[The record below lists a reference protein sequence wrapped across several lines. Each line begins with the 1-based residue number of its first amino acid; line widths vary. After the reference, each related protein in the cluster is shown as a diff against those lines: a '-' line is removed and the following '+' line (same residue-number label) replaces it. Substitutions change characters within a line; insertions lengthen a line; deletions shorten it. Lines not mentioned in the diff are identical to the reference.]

1 MPPDPKTGSA
11 IAAPN
16 RHRPRWSVR
25 SLLLLLVL
33 TVLLPGIIG
42 VTTLIHRQYRQEQ
55 QELEREATR
64 MAKSLALEVD
74 NELLDARKVA
84 EALATSGH
92 FTSRDFPAL
101 HRQLTEV
108 LQKSDLGSHAVLSD
122 ANGQQLLNTQA
133 PYGTPLPMHA
143 NPELV
148 RQVFANG
155 QPAISNVYVGALA
168 RRTLASVDV
177 PVVINGKVAYDLGV
191 GILTD
196 KFDAFLRG
204 QSRPSNWEVGIFD
217 RQGRI
222 VARTFEKQLAG
233 SAASPS
239 LWRAMQDH
247 RRDMFDVTT
256 QQGTVIRSVLGRAPA
271 SGWYVAVGVPRA
283 ILEDDLQQR
292 ISLFGLVLLLMFGT
306 GAGLAWFMGNRI
318 ARSVN
323 ALTAPAL
330 ALEAGEP
337 MQISPVYFRE
347 ADDVALAMAGTARL
361 LAKRQRVLRERDIEL
376 LTAQRLGRM
385 GSWNWTLGSDVVEA
399 SAETCRMFGRA
410 TIPVLSEQKH
420 TMFAP
425 AQWDI
430 LERALHR
437 TAITGQACEFEIQAL
452 RGTGDTF
459 WMHYC
464 CEAIRDSRDRIVGLR
479 GTVQDITERKQT
491 QSELDRYRNDL
502 EALVSSRTLEL
513 EHARDAAESANR
525 AKTDFLAT
533 MSHELRTPINA
544 VIGLTRLLGD
554 SPMGQRQRDHADKIL
569 LSAEA
574 LQILIDNILDF
585 SRIEAGKLQLE
596 HQPFSLDA
604 ILRTTATV
612 IGIGLGGKPV
622 EACFDIAPDVPDML
636 VGDSMRL
643 QQVLLNLTSN
653 AVKFTD
659 TGTIVMQLRCQTS
672 GTGKVALQFIFSDT
686 GIGIPRAQQTTIFE
700 QFTQADTSTTR
711 RYGGSGLGLAISK
724 RLADLMGGTID
735 VDSTPGQGSTFCFC
749 VELERGAMPVTTPRP
764 LAGLRVLIVDDHPNA
779 RTLLSRPCDAADW
792 HVTTCDSGASALAE
806 LQRSAAAG
814 EDHDVMLLDWDMPG
828 MNGTDLLQQ
837 ARAIDGLLLPAII
850 LLAPMGRLEQAAA
863 ETAELGVDRIAA
875 KPLLPAI
882 LVETIRQACLGEL
895 GTMFSALTTTSKDER
910 LAGMHFLVAEDNLI
924 NQIVIEQT
932 LTGAGASVELA
943 ADGQAAVDTLR
954 QAATQRAVPFTAVLM
969 DIRMPVMDGYEA
981 TRLMRD
987 EPGMAL
993 LPIIALTASARRQD
1007 RESFRLAGMSGVIA
1021 KPLDIGD
1028 LLAML
1033 NGLTHRPDHFAM
1045 TTTAGGDDT
1054 AALAILNST
1063 HALRSFGGDDQ
1074 KFATLLQQFL
1084 RSTSADIAQASRLL
1098 GDGDTAG
1105 AAALAHGLSGS
1116 ARVLGA
1122 EQLARVASATEVVL
1136 LDGDT
1141 ETAVVLLDELQVAL
1155 QQLHQAVAQGPSRQ
1169 DDRTTSA

>member
-1 MPPDPKTGSA
+1 M
-11 IAAPN
+11 
-16 RHRPRWSVR
+16 RRRPLWSVR

-33 TVLLPGIIG
+33 AVLLPGIIG
-42 VTTLIHRQYRQEQ
+42 VTALIHRQYRQEQ
-55 QELEREATR
+55 QELEREASR
-64 MAKSLALEVD
+64 MAKSLALAVD
-74 NELLDARKVA
+74 NELLGARKVA
-84 EALATSGH
+84 EALATSGY
-92 FTSRDFPAL
+92 FTRRDFPAL

-122 ANGQQLLNTQA
+122 ASGQQLLNTQK
-133 PYGTPLPMHA
+133 PYGTLLPLHA

-148 RQVFANG
+148 RQVFASG
-155 QPAISNVYVGALA
+155 QPAISDIYVGAIA
-168 RRTLASVDV
+168 RRPLVSVDM
-177 PVVINGKVAYDLGV
+177 PVVIDGEVAYDLGV

-196 KFDAFLRG
+196 KFDTLLKS
-204 QSRPSNWEVGIFD
+204 QSRPLNWEMGIFD

-222 VARTFEKQLAG
+222 VARTFGTQLAG
-233 SAASPS
+233 SAVSPS

-247 RRDMFDVTT
+247 RSNMSDVTT
-256 QQGTVIRSVLGRAPA
+256 LEGTVLRTVFDRAST
-271 SGWYVAVGVPRA
+271 SGWYVVVCVPRV

-292 ISLFGLVLLLMFGT
+292 IALFGLVLLLMFGT

-337 MQISPVYFRE
+337 IQISPVYFRE

-361 LAKRQRVLRERDIEL
+361 LAKRQHVLRERDIEL
-376 LTAQRLGRM
+376 LTAQRMSRM
-385 GSWNWTLGSDVVEA
+385 GSWNWMLDEDVVEA

-410 TIPVLSEQKH
+410 TIPVFREQKN
-420 TMFAP
+420 TMYAP
-425 AQWDI
+425 ADWDI
-430 LERALHR
+430 LERALQQT
-437 TAITGQACEFEIQAL
+437 TATGKACELEIQA
-452 RGTGDTF
+452 RRSGGDTF
-459 WMHYC
+459 WAHYC

-479 GTVQDITERKQT
+479 GTVQDITERKQA
-491 QSELDRYRNDL
+491 QNELDLYRNDL

-513 EHARDAAESANR
+513 EQARDAAESANR
-525 AKTDFLAT
+525 AKSDFLAT

-596 HQPFSLDA
+596 HQAFSLDA

-612 IGIGLGGKPV
+612 IGIGLGDKPV
-622 EACFDIAPDVPDML
+622 EACFDIAPDIPDML

-653 AVKFTD
+653 AIKFTD
-659 TGTIVMQLRCQTS
+659 TGTVVMQLRCQASSTS
-672 GTGKVALQFIFSDT
+672 TSKVALQFTFSDT
-686 GIGIPRAQQTTIFE
+686 GIGIPVAQQTTIFE

-711 RYGGSGLGLAISK
+711 LYGGSGLGLAISK
-724 RLADLMGGTID
+724 RLADLMGGTIK
-735 VDSTPGQGSTFCFC
+735 VDSTPGTGSSFCFC
-749 VELERGAMPVTTPRP
+749 VELERGASQSLTVRP
-764 LAGLRVLIVDDHPNA
+764 LAGLRVLIVDDHPIA
-779 RTLLSRPCDAADW
+779 RTLLSRPCIASGW
-792 HVTTCDSGASALAE
+792 HVTTCDSGASALTE

-814 EDHDVMLLDWDMPG
+814 EDHDVLLLDWDMPG
-828 MNGTDLLQQ
+828 MNGADLLRR
-837 ARAIDGLLLPAII
+837 ARAIDALLLPATI
-850 LLAPMGRLEQAAA
+850 LLAPMGKLEQVAAT
-863 ETAELGVDRIAA
+863 TADLGIDRIAA
-875 KPLLPAI
+875 KPLLPAA
-882 LVETIRQACLGEL
+882 LLETIRQTCLGEL
-895 GTMFSALTTTSKDER
+895 GTMFSALATTNQDNR

-924 NQIVIEQT
+924 NQTVIEQT

-943 ADGQAAVDTLR
+943 CNGQAAVATLR
-954 QAATQRAVPFTAVLM
+954 QAALRQAAPFAAVLM

-981 TRLMRD
+981 TRQIRA
-987 EPGMAL
+987 ETGMAG

-1007 RESFRLAGMSGVIA
+1007 RESFRQAGMSGVIA
-1021 KPLDIGD
+1021 KPLDVGD
-1028 LLAML
+1028 LLTML
-1033 NGLTHRPDHFAM
+1033 SNLTHYPDQFAM

-1054 AALAILNST
+1054 AALAILNSA
-1063 HALRSFGGDDQ
+1063 HALRSFGGDEQ
-1074 KFATLLQQFL
+1074 QFASLLQQFMH
-1084 RSTSADIAQASRLL
+1084 STGDDIDQVSRLL
-1098 GDGDTAG
+1098 ADGDSAG

-1136 LDGDT
+1136 LDGDS

-1155 QQLHQAVAQGPSRQ
+1155 QQLHQVTAQLPQQQ
-1169 DDRTTSA
+1169 DDRTPPA

>member
-1 MPPDPKTGSA
+1 M
-11 IAAPN
+11 
-16 RHRPRWSVR
+16 R

-42 VTTLIHRQYRQEQ
+42 VTSLIYRQYRQEH
-55 QELEREATR
+55 QELEREASR
-64 MAKSLALEVD
+64 MAKNLALAID

-84 EALATSGH
+84 EALATSRH
-92 FTSRDFPAL
+92 FTRRDFPAL
-101 HRQLTEV
+101 HQQLTEI
-108 LQKSDLGSHAVLSD
+108 LAKSDLGSHAVLSD
-122 ANGQQLLNTQA
+122 SSGQQLINTQR
-133 PYGTPLPMHA
+133 PYGAPLPAHA

-148 RQVFANG
+148 QQVFASG
-155 QPAISNVYVGALA
+155 QPAISNIYIGALS
-168 RRTLASVDV
+168 RRPLVSVDV
-177 PVVINGKVAYDLGV
+177 PVFIDGKVTYDLGV
-191 GILTD
+191 GIFTD
-196 KFDAFLRG
+196 KFDDLLRN
-204 QSRPSNWEVGIFD
+204 QSRPSNWEVGVFD

-222 VARTFEKQLAG
+222 VARTFGNQPAG

-247 RRDMFDVTT
+247 HSDLFDVTT
-256 QQGTVIRSVLGRAPA
+256 QDGTVMRSVLSRAPV
-271 SGWYVAVGVPRA
+271 SGWYVAIGVPRS

-292 ISLFGLVLLLMFGT
+292 ISLFGLVVLLMFGT
-306 GAGLAWFMGNRI
+306 GGGLAWFMGNRI

-323 ALTAPAL
+323 ALTAPAR

-376 LTAQRLGRM
+376 LTAQRLSRM
-385 GSWNWTLGSDVVEA
+385 GSWNWTMGSEVVEA
-399 SAETCRMFGRA
+399 SAEICRMFGRT
-410 TIPVLSEQKH
+410 TIPVLSGQKD
-420 TMFAP
+420 TMFAL
-425 AQWDI
+425 ADWNI

-437 TAITGQACEFEIQAL
+437 TATTGQACELEIQA
-452 RGTGDTF
+452 RRFTGETF
-459 WMHYC
+459 WTHYC
-464 CEAIRDSRDRIVGLR
+464 CEAIRDSCDRIVGLR
-479 GTVQDITERKQT
+479 GTVQDITERMRAQN
-491 QSELDRYRNDL
+491 ELDRYRNDL

-513 EHARDAAESANR
+513 EQARDAAESANR
-525 AKTDFLAT
+525 AKSDFLAT

-574 LQILIDNILDF
+574 LQIMIDDILDF

-596 HQPFSLDA
+596 HQAFSLDA

-612 IGIGLGGKPV
+612 IGIGLGDKPV

-636 VGDSMRL
+636 IGDSMRL

-659 TGTIVMQLRCQTS
+659 TGTIVMQLRCQAIGTS
-672 GTGKVALQFIFSDT
+672 RVSLQFFFRDT
-686 GIGIPRAQQTTIFE
+686 GIGIPLAQQATIFE
-700 QFTQADTSTTR
+700 HFTQADTSTTR

-724 RLADLMGGTID
+724 RLADLMGGTIT

-749 VELERGAMPVTTPRP
+749 VELARAGLPGTAPRP
-764 LAGLRVLIVDDHPNA
+764 LAGLRVLIVDDHPEA
-779 RTLLSRPCDAADW
+779 RTLLSRPCIAAGW
-792 HVTTCDSGASALAE
+792 HVTTCDSGAAALAE

-828 MNGTDLLQQ
+828 MNGAELLQQ
-837 ARAIDGLLLPAII
+837 AHAIDGLLLPATI
-850 LLAPMGRLEQAAA
+850 LLAPMGKLEQAAA
-863 ETAELGVDRIAA
+863 ATADLGIDRIAA
-875 KPLLPAI
+875 KPLLPAT
-882 LVETIRQACLGEL
+882 LLDTIRQACLGEL
-895 GTMFSALTTTSKDER
+895 GTMFSALTTTNKDDR

-943 ADGQAAVDTLR
+943 SNGQAAVEALR
-954 QAATQRAVPFTAVLM
+954 QSVTRHASPFAAVLM

-981 TRLMRD
+981 TRVMRG

-1007 RESFRLAGMSGVIA
+1007 RDPFRQAGMSGVIA
-1021 KPLDIGD
+1021 KPLDISD

-1033 NGLTHRPDHFAM
+1033 NGLTNSPGQFTM

-1054 AALAILNST
+1054 AALAILNSA

-1084 RSTSADIAQASRLL
+1084 RSTSDDIAQANRLL
-1098 GDGDTAG
+1098 GDGDTEQ

-1122 EQLARVASATEVVL
+1122 EQLARVASAIEVVL
-1136 LDGDT
+1136 LDGDR
-1141 ETAVVLLDELQVAL
+1141 ETAVVLLAELQVAL
-1155 QQLHQAVAQGPSRQ
+1155 QQLHEVVAQVLQQQ
-1169 DDRTTSA
+1169 DDRMTPK